1 MANIKISELEKLTNV
16 ASDDYFPIVDSS
28 AGETKKTEINSILN
42 LVFPIGRGFIDFTDT
57 DYSNYLGFTWER
69 ELVGMVGVGLDV
81 NQSEFNQIG
90 KTGGEK
96 THVLTSNEMPSHT
109 HTQAS
114 CTDPGNHKHTISTW
128 YNGQSASAQTI
139 EGWGTKKHEKYH
151 YTGDAGSHTHTIT
164 LNNTGG
170 GQAHNNM
177 PPYMTVYM
185 WKRIL

>member
-69 ELVGMVGVGLDV
+69 ELIGMTPIGLDV
-81 NQSEFNQIG
+81 NDNDFNTIG

-96 THVLTSNEMPSHT
+96 THTLTINEMPSHN
-109 HTQAS
+109 HTTNTVFPFTAGGATT
-114 CTDPGNHKHTISTW
+114 CTPNSDSGS
-128 YNGQSASAQTI
+128 
-139 EGWGTKKHEKYH
+139 
-151 YTGDAGSHTHTIT
+151 YTGVATDVVNA
-164 LNNTGG
+164 TGG
-170 GQAHNNM
+170 NQPHNNLQ
-177 PPYMTVYM
+177 PYQVVAY
-185 WKRIL
+185 WKRIA

>member
-69 ELVGMVGVGLDV
+69 ELIGMTPIGLDV
-81 NQSEFNQIG
+81 NDNDFNTIG

-96 THVLTSNEMPSHT
+96 THTLLKDELPNYKLKGL
-109 HTQAS
+109 Q
-114 CTDPGNHKHTISTW
+114 W
-128 YNGQSASAQTI
+128 YNGFP
-139 EGWGTKKHEKYH
+139 
-151 YTGDAGSHTHTIT
+151 IT
-164 LNNTGG
+164 LDGGTQGNGYKFNYSYNEYNPSQAENIQIPSG
-170 GQAHNNM
+170 GQDKPHNNLQ
-177 PPYMTVYM
+177 PYQVVAY
-185 WKRIL
+185 WKRIA

>member
-69 ELVGMVGVGLDV
+69 ELIGMTPIGLDV
-81 NQSEFNQIG
+81 NDNDFNTIG

-96 THVLTSNEMPSHT
+96 EHKLTIEEMPSHN
-109 HTQAS
+109 HAIKKQVDNNS
-114 CTDPGNHKHTISTW
+114 GNSVSVGSGSSNL
-128 YNGQSASAQTI
+128 YYQS
-139 EGWGTKKHEKYH
+139 
-151 YTGDAGSHTHTIT
+151 GDNVTTNS
-164 LNNTGG
+164 TGG
-170 GQAHNNM
+170 NQPHNNLQ
-177 PPYMTVYM
+177 PYQVVAY
-185 WKRIL
+185 WKRIA